1 MYNFEKLTVWQK
13 SLNFCEIAYKESRS
27 FPKEE
32 LFGLTS
38 QLRRAATSIP
48 LNIAEGS
55 ASKSKREFK
64 RFLNIALCS
73 QYEVVTILR
82 LCRKLEF
89 LKEESFL
96 SLNTAL
102 EEAGKLLHGLIN
114 SLKTENRQLTTGEG
128 ARP

>member
-1 MYNFEKLTVWQK
+1 MYNFERLTVWQK
-13 SLNFCEIAYKESRS
+13 AIDFCELIYKESKK

-55 ASKSKREFK
+55 ACGSKREFK

-73 QYEVVTILR
+73 QYEVATIIR
-82 LCRKLEF
+82 LCKRLNF
-89 LKEESFL
+89 ITEESYIKTNNL
-96 SLNTAL
+96 S
-102 EEAGKLLHGLIN
+102 EEIGKLLHGLIN
-114 SLKTENRQLTTGEG
+114 SLKI
-128 ARP
+128 